1 MAVRVADERRVVTGV
16 VVLAYPRRSLV
27 DTPFAECL
35 RMEAIDGRAT
45 RSNKCEVEAS
55 TGRLRVWAARH
66 EGKRCLSFVPRWPI
80 PRRPGVSPEP
90 NVAKRSQTGVVK
102 RYRTLEVFDT
112 DRDVIE
118 HRDSAALG
126 QLYDVY
132 FPLFSV
138 ARRVRKSFAWSSPT
152 PTVEMR

>member
-66 EGKRCLSFVPRWPI
+66 AGKRCLSFVPRWPI

-118 HRDSAALG
+118 HRDSPALG